1 MLHLQEEGCTAN
13 TLACKQ
19 IMYHTCMYHL
29 LPEDEPS
36 VSQCIEIS
44 NPQNFLLRLKQWET
58 SDK

>member
-1 MLHLQEEGCTAN
+1 
-13 TLACKQ
+13 
-19 IMYHTCMYHL
+19 MYHL
-29 LPEDEPS
+29 LPEDELS